1 MSKDCEI
8 LNRFLEEIH
17 EEKCVF
23 KVSKEVVNDLK
34 EAVEE
39 LVRKF
44 VHKVSFATAYPLFS
58 GSKILS
64 RGSFYEGT
72 KVEEPNEF
80 DFLVELDVL
89 SQPGR
94 VGFRSECLDCPGYTH
109 VLFTDPELQRMNA
122 ELESSPKD
130 NFLRPYTIS
139 SYYRRCLE
147 EAYRKL
153 FTGSWCR
160 PDDVRID
167 KGCGF
172 LRLQEHISTNWGPN
186 TLVKL
191 VWTTKTLPDDNILK
205 CIVLTVDITP
215 AIVYRPPEC
224 NPDSAG
230 ADKHCHVVPA
240 RNDICKHG
248 SSTICC
254 CWRISHSS
262 EETEKMRSLSDVHKK
277 IYKIFKVVCRKR
289 IIDGPLRSLTSYM
302 LKTAVLHHTETCDS
316 NSSIGAC
323 TMKIL
328 EELLTFAQQEY
339 LPDYFIPEQNVWA
352 KQNEND
358 VVSPVPIIEKLI
370 LEFKSIAGC
379 AVEDYD
385 FGQLFKYF
393 DMLKEELAMIEANL
407 FSASHS
413 TLPDLAEVN
422 PADDTNSG

>member
-39 LVRKF
+39 LVRKL

-94 VGFRSECLDCPGYTH
+94 VEFRSECPDCPGYTH
-109 VLFTDPELQRMNA
+109 VLFTDPELKRMNA

-139 SYYRRCLE
+139 SYYGRCLE
-147 EAYRKL
+147 EAYKKL
-153 FTGSWCR
+153 FTGSWNWVQN
-160 PDDVRID
+160 VRID

-172 LRLQEHISTNWGPN
+172 LRLHEHISSNWGPN
-186 TLVKL
+186 TLLQL
-191 VWTTKTLPDDNILK
+191 VWTTKTLPDDDILK
-205 CIVLTVDITP
+205 CITLTMDITP

-224 NPDSAG
+224 NPEGEG
-230 ADKHCHVVPA
+230 ADKHCHVVPG
-240 RNDICKHG
+240 RNDYCKHG
-248 SSTICC
+248 SSVDCC

-262 EETEKMRSLSDVHKK
+262 KETEKMKSLSDVHEK
-277 IYKIFKVVCRKR
+277 IYKIFKVVCRRKYGR
-289 IIDGPLRSLTSYM
+289 LRSLTSYM
-302 LKTAVLHHTETCDS
+302 LKTAVLHHTDKCDS
-316 NSSIGAC
+316 KNSIGAC

-328 EELLTFAQQEY
+328 EELLTFAQQEH
-339 LPDYFIPEQNVWA
+339 LPDYFIPEKNVWA
-352 KQNEND
+352 ENHENK
-358 VVSPVPIIEKLI
+358 VTTPFPILQKLI

-385 FGQLFKYF
+385 CKR
-393 DMLKEELAMIEANL
+393 L
-407 FSASHS
+407 FSYFKMLMEEFDEIEG
-413 TLPDLAEVN
+413 TQFVQYV
-422 PADDTNSG
+422 T